1 MISPEYETIG
11 LMGSNLMISDLSEIA
26 SWNERLNRLG
36 MDTISTGN
44 VIGFAMELTEKGI
57 IKSDLSFGRV
67 EGIGWLSLSCAC

>member
-26 SWNERLNRLG
+26 FWNERLNRLG

-57 IKSDLSFGRV
+57 IKSDLSFERV
-67 EGIGWLSLSCAC
+67 EGIGWLSLSCVC